1 MGKLCSVM
9 IEKDEEETMKKRL
22 VGGVLA
28 LVVVGVSVFGF
39 VSRQGAPAVVEAAEI
54 GAKPA
59 RADQLIAEGKVIP
72 IRAAA
77 LGMSVSGRVAEV
89 LVEEGA
95 TVTAGQVLVK
105 LDATRQAAAVAQ
117 AEAGLRRAEAR
128 VQQLKA
134 GARPQEVAAAQAALD
149 AAQAQLARIQQ
160 GARPEDIRAAE
171 AALAAAQA
179 SLAKLQEGA
188 GSGQLIAARTE
199 VLNAAAVVQ
208 QAQAAYDKVKGNPD
222 IGALPQSVQ
231 LQQATNAYNAAQA
244 RLADLEAGATNADLA
259 GAGARVRQ
267 AQAQLDA
274 LKSAARP
281 AEIAA
286 AEAEVRRAAAQL
298 ALVQEGARP
307 EEIAAAEA
315 DVAAAQ
321 AALDQARAALG
332 ETELRA
338 PFAGTIAELNVLP
351 GEQVAPGV
359 AVATLAD
366 FSTWLVETTDL
377 TELSVV
383 QVQPGDR
390 ATIGLDAAPGLE
402 LRGEVVRVS
411 PVGKDR
417 RGDINYTA
425 VLRPLETDPRLR
437 WNMTAVVAF
446 NAE

>member
-1 MGKLCSVM
+1 
-9 IEKDEEETMKKRL
+9 MKKRL

-28 LVVVGVSVFGF
+28 AVVVGVSVFGLM
-39 VSRQGAPAVVEAAEI
+39 SRPAAPTVVEAAEI
-54 GAKPA
+54 VTKND
-59 RADQLIAEGKVIP
+59 RANQILVEGKVTP
-72 IRAAA
+72 IRTVS
-77 LGMSVSGRVAEV
+77 LGMATAGRVADV
-89 LVEEGA
+89 LVTEGA
-95 TVTAGQVLVK
+95 RVEAGQVLARV
-105 LDATRQAAAVAQ
+105 DAARQTAAVAQ

-134 GARPQEVAAAQAALD
+134 GARPQEIAAAQAALD

-199 VLNAAAVVQ
+199 VLNAAAVLQ

-259 GAGARVRQ
+259 GAAARVRQ

-281 AEIAA
+281 AEVAA

-298 ALVQEGARP
+298 ALVQAGVRP
-307 EEIAAAEA
+307 EEIAIAEA

-321 AALDQARAALG
+321 AALDQAQAALAD
-332 ETELRA
+332 TELRA
-338 PFAGTIAELNVLP
+338 PFAGTIAELNLRP
-351 GEQVAPGV
+351 GEQAAPAAGV
-359 AVATLAD
+359 VTLAD
-366 FSTWLVETTDL
+366 FSAWLVETTDL
-377 TELSVV
+377 TELNVV
-383 QVQPGDR
+383 KVQPGDT
-390 ATIGLDAAPGLE
+390 ATIGFDAAPGLE
-402 LRGEVVRVS
+402 LAGEVMRIN
-411 PVGKDR
+411 PVGRDQ
-417 RGDINYTA
+417 RGDISYTA
-425 VLRPLETDPRLR
+425 VLRPLQTDPRLR
-437 WNMTAVVAF
+437 WNMTAAVAF
-446 NAE
+446 NAK

>member
-1 MGKLCSVM
+1 
-9 IEKDEEETMKKRL
+9 MKKLL

-28 LVVVGVSVFGF
+28 VMIAGGSVFGF
-39 VSRQGAPAVVEAAEI
+39 MSRQGAPAVVEAAEV
-54 GAKPA
+54 APRED
-59 RADQLIAEGKVIP
+59 RANQILVEGKVVP
-72 IRAAA
+72 IRTVS
-77 LGMSVSGRVAEV
+77 LGMATGGRVTEV
-89 LVEEGA
+89 AVAEGA
-95 TVTAGQVLVK
+95 QVAAGQVLARV
-105 LDATRQAAAVAQ
+105 DAARQTAAVAQ

-134 GARPQEVAAAQAALD
+134 GARPQELAAAQAALD

-171 AALAAAQA
+171 AALSAAQA

-199 VLNAAAVVQ
+199 VLNAGAVLQ

-231 LQQATNAYNAAQA
+231 LQQATNAYNAAKA

-274 LKSAARP
+274 LKAAARP

-298 ALVQEGARP
+298 ALVREGPRS
-307 EEIAAAEA
+307 EEIAIAEA

-321 AALDQARAALG
+321 AALDQARAALAD
-332 ETELRA
+332 TELRA
-338 PFAGTIAELNVLP
+338 PFAGTVAELNLRV
-351 GEQVAPGV
+351 GEQAAPGAS
-359 AVATLAD
+359 AVTLAD
-366 FSTWLVETTDL
+366 FSAWVVETTDL
-377 TELSVV
+377 TELNVV
-383 QVQPGDR
+383 RVQPGDTV
-390 ATIGLDAAPGLE
+390 TISLDAAPGLE
-402 LRGEVVRVS
+402 LAGEVVRIN
-411 PVGKDR
+411 PVGRDQ
-417 RGDINYTA
+417 RGDVSYTA
-425 VLRPLETDPRLR
+425 ELRPLQTDPRLR
-437 WNMTAVVAF
+437 WNMTAAVAF
-446 NAE
+446 NAK